1 MDENIFLNC
10 TCVDQR
16 NCKFWRFWHF
26 PSEKSYSC
34 FASKKKICWSFIQ
47 RLSLTTQKWMK
58 QLNTKNINVFTCL
71 KFWIIF
77 PCRYFANL
85 FGLFSTPPTVSLS
98 PFIYIMSKTMG
109 VISLFLRTGKTVE
122 IFQKYQLHITCYDLI
137 VHINHSCKA
146 VLCPLN
152 LQHLKGF
159 CDLFLGL
166 GLW

>member
-16 NCKFWRFWHF
+16 NCKLWRFWHF

-71 KFWIIF
+71 KFWVIF
-77 PCRYFANL
+77 PCRMLCKLIWFIFNSPYSLTLSFYLYHVQDHGSYKFVLENRKDV
-85 FGLFSTPPTVSLS
+85 GLQRNISK
-98 PFIYIMSKTMG
+98 MSAAYNM
-109 VISLFLRTGKTVE
+109 LWF
-122 IFQKYQLHITCYDLI
+122 
-137 VHINHSCKA
+137 N
-146 VLCPLN
+146 CPY
-152 LQHLKGF
+152 
-159 CDLFLGL
+159 
-166 GLW
+166 